1 MLGQYGWGVIVYRP
15 ILALAVLAVA
25 TGTAQAQGQAEPIAQ
40 SLPAGG
46 YYTGGVYYV
55 PSEPPV
61 SATAQA
67 ATLVA
72 SACPL
77 GYGVPTVYVA
87 SSPTMVRIQWVW
99 PSGGGS
105 APGFPYVPAY
115 TSQAAC

>member
-1 MLGQYGWGVIVYRP
+1 VYRL

-46 YYTGGVYYV
+46 YYAGGAYYV
-55 PSEPPV
+55 PSEPPG

-67 ATLVA
+67 ATLGA
-72 SACPL
+72 PACPS
-77 GYGVPTVYVA
+77 GSGVPTMYVA

-105 APGFPYVPAY
+105 APGFPYVPVYAA
-115 TSQAAC
+115 QAAC

>member
-1 MLGQYGWGVIVYRP
+1 VYRL
-15 ILALAVLAVA
+15 ILALAVLAGA
-25 TGTAQAQGQAEPIAQ
+25 TGTAQAQGQADSAAQ

-46 YYTGGVYYV
+46 YYSGGAYYV
-55 PSEPPV
+55 PSESPV

-67 ATLVA
+67 ATLGA
-72 SACPL
+72 PARPL

-105 APGFPYVPAY
+105 APGFPYVPVY
-115 TSQAAC
+115 PPQAAC